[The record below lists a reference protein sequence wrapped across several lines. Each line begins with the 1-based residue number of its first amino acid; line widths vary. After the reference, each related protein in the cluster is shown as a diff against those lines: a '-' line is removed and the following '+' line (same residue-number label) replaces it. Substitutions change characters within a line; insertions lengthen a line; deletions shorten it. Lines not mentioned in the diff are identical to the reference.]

1 MGSGK
6 VGVIMSKNCVCD
18 GSNENCCWCGGTG
31 FLEDGRPIPSGL
43 WEPEGR
49 KDIPDP
55 CNAADAEAHEP
66 HQIDEKTWTEIS
78 EQRGRLRGWSAHDD
92 QDTDSTRI
100 NNTDNRETY
109 AEEVNLTGTDYADEV
124 VANSELRWHK
134 LTHRRF
140 VLQISER
147 EDVRIAKNR
156 LGLWDVKGMVHGVSF
171 GEKNKSRL
179 HDAFVYA
186 DRMVRFLGKEE
197 KLSRLRRPAAEV
209 Q

>member
-1 MGSGK
+1 M
-6 VGVIMSKNCVCD
+6 
-18 GSNENCCWCGGTG
+18 
-31 FLEDGRPIPSGL
+31 
-43 WEPEGR
+43 
-49 KDIPDP
+49 
-55 CNAADAEAHEP
+55 
-66 HQIDEKTWTEIS
+66 
-78 EQRGRLRGWSAHDD
+78 
-92 QDTDSTRI
+92 
-100 NNTDNRETY
+100 
-109 AEEVNLTGTDYADEV
+109 TGTDYADEV